1 VDCGLLWQCSGS
13 GPAPFRP
20 IETIRRP
27 ALLPPVPLSSLSNRR
42 PLFWFLLGA
51 LTMAVLTLVLFYV
64 APRWLPAGGVTIH
77 VGPNPGRAVRGAR
90 PAAIPPAGTP
100 DAPPPAAPP
109 AAAPVVPADT
119 PPAVGPVAA
128 QQPLE
133 PSGRL
138 LVPVQGV
145 RPEQLADTYNAAR
158 SQGRRHDA
166 IDIMARRGTPVLAT
180 ASGVVLKLFQSVR
193 GGTALYELAPDQH
206 TIYYYAHLDR
216 YAPGMVEG
224 RALRQGDLIG
234 YVGDTG
240 NAGAGNY
247 HLHFEISTTT
257 DPKRYWAGTPQ
268 NPYPLLRAGVSR
280 P

>member
-1 VDCGLLWQCSGS
+1 
-13 GPAPFRP
+13 
-20 IETIRRP
+20 
-27 ALLPPVPLSSLSNRR
+27 
-42 PLFWFLLGA
+42 
-51 LTMAVLTLVLFYV
+51 MAVLTLVLFYA

-77 VGPNPGRAVRGAR
+77 VGPNPARQVHVAR
-90 PAAIPPAGTP
+90 PVSAPQATVPALPAADSTTP
-100 DAPPPAAPP
+100 VVAPPVAPAAVAP
-109 AAAPVVPADT
+109 APT
-119 PPAVGPVAA
+119 VGPAPKD
-128 QQPLE
+128 QPAE
-133 PSGRL
+133 VPGRL

-145 RPEQLADTYNAAR
+145 RPEQLVDTYNAAR

-166 IDIMARRGTPVLAT
+166 IDIMAKRGTPVLAT
-180 ASGVVLKLFQSVR
+180 GAGVVLKLFQSAR
-193 GGTALYELAPDQH
+193 GGTALYELAPDQR

-247 HLHFEISTTT
+247 HLHFEISTTA

>member
-1 VDCGLLWQCSGS
+1 M
-13 GPAPFRP
+13 ANHRP
-20 IETIRRP
+20 I
-27 ALLPPVPLSSLSNRR
+27 
-42 PLFWFLLGA
+42 FWFLLGA
-51 LTMAVLTLVLFYV
+51 GCMALATAVLFYL
-64 APRWLPAGGVTIH
+64 APTWLPAGGVIIH
-77 VGPNPGRAVRGAR
+77 VGPNPRRAPRVVTPA
-90 PAAIPPAGTP
+90 PAATIPAP
-100 DAPPPAAPP
+100 APPGVLPPPLPAADSP
-109 AAAPVVPADT
+109 APRAPTLGPQPTDQPAE
-119 PPAVGPVAA
+119 V
-128 QQPLE
+128 
-133 PSGRL
+133 SGKL

-145 RPEQLADTYNAAR
+145 RPDQLVDTYNAAR

-166 IDIMARRGTPVLAT
+166 IDIMAQRGTPVLAT
-180 ASGVVLKLFQSVR
+180 APGVVLKLFQSVR
-193 GGTALYELAPDQH
+193 GGTALYQLAPDGR

-216 YAPGMVEG
+216 YAPGMIEG

-247 HLHFEISTTT
+247 HLHFEISTTS

>member
-1 VDCGLLWQCSGS
+1 M
-13 GPAPFRP
+13 
-20 IETIRRP
+20 
-27 ALLPPVPLSSLSNRR
+27 SNRR

-51 LTMAVLTLVLFYV
+51 ATAAVLMIVLFYIS
-64 APRWLPAGGVTIH
+64 PRWLPPGGVTIH
-77 VGPNPGRAVRGAR
+77 VGPNPPRPVRVAVPPPPA
-90 PAAIPPAGTP
+90 PAAKASTG
-100 DAPPPAAPP
+100 PPAAPP
-109 AAAPVVPADT
+109 AAAPT
-119 PPAVGPVAA
+119 PQPEVGP
-128 QQPLE
+128 QPTDAPAE
-133 PSGRL
+133 VPGRL

-145 RPEQLADTYNAAR
+145 RPAQLVDTYNAAR

-166 IDIMARRGTPVLAT
+166 IDIPAARGTPVLAT

-193 GGTALYELAPDQH
+193 GGTALYELAPDRR

-224 RALRQGDLIG
+224 RALRQGEVIG

-240 NAGAGNY
+240 NAGPGNY

-268 NPYPLLRAGVSR
+268 NPYPTLRAGISR

>member
-1 VDCGLLWQCSGS
+1 
-13 GPAPFRP
+13 
-20 IETIRRP
+20 
-27 ALLPPVPLSSLSNRR
+27 LSNRR

-51 LTMAVLTLVLFYV
+51 ATTAVLTIILFYV
-64 APRWLPAGGVTIH
+64 SPRWLPAGGVTIH
-77 VGPNPGRAVRGAR
+77 VGPNPPR
-90 PAAIPPAGTP
+90 PARAAATPPAP
-100 DAPPPAAPP
+100 AAAPPTAPAMAPPAAPP
-109 AAAPVVPADT
+109 AVSPAAAPQPV
-119 PPAVGPVAA
+119 VGP
-128 QQPLE
+128 QPTDAPAE
-133 PSGRL
+133 VPGRL

-145 RPEQLADTYNAAR
+145 RPDQLVDTYNAAR

-166 IDIMARRGTPVLAT
+166 IDIPAPRGTPVLAT

-193 GGTALYELAPDQH
+193 GGTALYELAPDRR

-216 YAPGMVEG
+216 YAAGMVEG
-224 RALRQGDLIG
+224 RALRQGEVVG

>member
-1 VDCGLLWQCSGS
+1 MLYGGAEATRS
-13 GPAPFRP
+13 
-20 IETIRRP
+20 
-27 ALLPPVPLSSLSNRR
+27 PVPLPSLSNRR
-42 PLFWFLLGA
+42 PIFWFLLGA
-51 LTMAVLTLVLFYV
+51 ASMAVLTLVLFYI

-77 VGPNPGRAVRGAR
+77 VGPNPGRPVRVAAQVPAPQAAPVLPGTASVN
-90 PAAIPPAGTP
+90 PAA
-100 DAPPPAAPP
+100 APPPIAPP
-109 AAAPVVPADT
+109 AAAPTQPT
-119 PPAVGPVAA
+119 VGPA
-128 QQPLE
+128 
-133 PSGRL
+133 PSGPSAEVPGRL

-166 IDIMARRGTPVLAT
+166 IDIMAKRGTPVLAT

-193 GGTALYELAPDQH
+193 GGTALYELAPDNR

-216 YAPGMVEG
+216 YAPAMLEG

-234 YVGDTG
+234 YVGNTG

-247 HLHFEISTTT
+247 HLHFEISTTA

>member
-1 VDCGLLWQCSGS
+1 
-13 GPAPFRP
+13 
-20 IETIRRP
+20 
-27 ALLPPVPLSSLSNRR
+27 
-42 PLFWFLLGA
+42 
-51 LTMAVLTLVLFYV
+51 MAVLTLVLFYV

-77 VGPNPGRAVRGAR
+77 VGPNPARQVHVAR
-90 PAAIPPAGTP
+90 PVSAPQATVPALPAADSTAPMI
-100 DAPPPAAPP
+100 APPVAPAAVAP
-109 AAAPVVPADT
+109 APT
-119 PPAVGPVAA
+119 VGPAPTD
-128 QQPLE
+128 QPAE
-133 PSGRL
+133 VPGRL

-145 RPEQLADTYNAAR
+145 RPEQLVDTYNAAR

-166 IDIMARRGTPVLAT
+166 IDIMAKRGTPVLAT
-180 ASGVVLKLFQSVR
+180 GAGVVLKLFQSVR
-193 GGTALYELAPDQH
+193 GGTALYELAPDQR

-247 HLHFEISTTT
+247 HLHFEISTTA